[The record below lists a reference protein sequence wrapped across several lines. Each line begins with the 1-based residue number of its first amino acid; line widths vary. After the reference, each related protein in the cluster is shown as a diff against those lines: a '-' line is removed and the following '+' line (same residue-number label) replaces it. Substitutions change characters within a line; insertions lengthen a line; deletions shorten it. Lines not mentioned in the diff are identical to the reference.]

1 MTRLPCCNRGKSL
14 HLRPFAFLSVAPPA
28 RRANGDFRCCHC
40 RITLVHAEAWCREG
54 CAEAL
59 AMCIRFETMIGGV
72 VLAIAVLVLQLSA

>member
-1 MTRLPCCNRGKSL
+1 
-14 HLRPFAFLSVAPPA
+14 
-28 RRANGDFRCCHC
+28 
-40 RITLVHAEAWCREG
+40 LVHAEAWCREG